1 MPERSLAGGHYL
13 KIHLALQATADAG
26 ETLDGSQ
33 ALDLTVA
40 QFSNLNLADLASTEG
55 RTKAKE
61 KLLTAVEK
69 AYEDKVMDIYF
80 TEFVMQ

>member
-1 MPERSLAGGHYL
+1 MHNRLQQVLYFSGDALAMFHAC
-13 KIHLALQATADAG
+13 I
-26 ETLDGSQ
+26 
-33 ALDLTVA
+33 
-40 QFSNLNLADLASTEG
+40 SNLNLADLASTEG